1 MSADGAKRL
10 TLKRVDRP
18 SVPPASTLPS
28 PAVRLTGRIE
38 EWRVDR
44 GFGFLRF
51 EEHRIFI
58 HRRDFAMFHRV
69 PAVGD
74 AVEFVL
80 GEDQQGRICARYAEL
95 AHDGGRISAENLV
108 LLGVLLVAPLTALF
122 RFFGVEYW
130 YVTLGLA
137 FLPSLL
143 AYLLYADDKGRSRA
157 KAWRISEKN
166 LHWISMLGGWPG
178 AFLAQRR
185 LRHKTAKVGFQGVFW
200 MTVLLHEYVAIDYL
214 LDWRLMHAL
223 RDWLA
228 R

>member
-1 MSADGAKRL
+1 
-10 TLKRVDRP
+10 
-18 SVPPASTLPS
+18 
-28 PAVRLTGRIE
+28 VRLRARIE
-38 EWRVDR
+38 EWRPER

-51 EEHRIFI
+51 EEHRIFL
-58 HRRDFAMFHRV
+58 HRRDFAVFHRA
-69 PAVGD
+69 PKAGD
-74 AVEFVL
+74 CVEFVL
-80 GEDQQGRICARYAEL
+80 GQDRHGRLCAQQAEL
-95 AHDGGRISAENLV
+95 ANDGGRISRQSLV
-108 LLGVLLVAPLTALF
+108 LLGALLVAPAAVLF
-122 RFFGVEYW
+122 RLLGTEYW
-130 YVTLGLA
+130 YATLAAALA
-137 FLPSLL
+137 PSLL

-185 LRHKTAKVGFQGVFW
+185 YRHKTAKLGFQGVFW